1 MADNFVGEIRLFA
14 GTFAPQGWAIC
25 DGSILSIQEHE
36 MLFSL
41 IGTTYGGDG
50 VKSFALPDFKGKI
63 PVHKSLP
70 DIKVGGKFGSEA
82 YTIKPENMPPHSH
95 TFYVMSDQGNNSCP
109 QNMMFAKLLAS
120 GANKGLYSKDNK
132 NTTTLNKDF
141 LSTSGGTSTPAP
153 INNIMPT
160 ITLNYI
166 IALNGY
172 YPTHP

>member
-14 GTFAPQGWAIC
+14 GDFTPLGWAIC
-25 DGSILSIQEHE
+25 DGSTLSIQEYPA
-36 MLFSL
+36 LFSL

-50 VKSFALPDFKGKI
+50 VRTFSLPDFKGKI

-70 DIKVGGKFGSEA
+70 SINVGIKFGTES

-95 TFYVMSDQGNNSCP
+95 TFNVMSEQGNNSSP
-109 QNMMFAKLLAS
+109 QKMMFAKLLAS
-120 GANKGLYSKDNK
+120 GANKGLYSKYNTT
-132 NTTTLNKDF
+132 TTTLNKDF
-141 LSTSGGTSTPAP
+141 LLPSGGANAPLP

-166 IALNGY
+166 IALNGN
-172 YPTHP
+172 YPNRP

>member
-25 DGSILSIQEHE
+25 NGSVLSIQEHQA
-36 MLFSL
+36 LFSL

-50 VKSFALPDFKGKI
+50 IKSFALPDFKGKI

-70 DIKVGGKFGSEA
+70 NINVGDKFGAEA
-82 YTIKPENMPPHSH
+82 YTIKPENMPPHKH
-95 TFYVMSDQGNNSCP
+95 TFNVMQDIGTNSNP
-109 QNMMFAKLLAS
+109 SNMMFAKLLAS
-120 GANKGLYSKDNK
+120 GANKGLYSKDNT

-141 LSTSGGTSTPAP
+141 LSTSGGTKTPTS

-166 IALNGY
+166 IALNGN
-172 YPTHP
+172 YPSRP